1 MRYSSKLPNS
11 PALVGAVALLAW
23 LVFVVVRLVRLG
35 DGDIGYFVLAGT
47 DFTDSLAGL
56 PLLEGAGYDGQF
68 FHRLAVDPFDAD
80 KRVAGTVLDSTWR
93 ATRIGFP
100 LLAWVISMSGIS
112 TAWSLV
118 VVNLLAVGSLGYLGG
133 HIARSAN
140 RHAGWG
146 LLLPV
151 YFGFAFSIARDL
163 GEVVATAALVGGVL
177 LATRRRFLL
186 AGLCLSLAVLSRET
200 VVAAVVLIGLTDCVT
215 IVRRRRK
222 WGAPDLVWLMPIIVA
237 GLWQVIIVLRWD
249 RGVFEI
255 GAGTGSL
262 RGPGTALLDQ
272 LPEVFSRAY
281 ISADV
286 LNAVHAIEVLVLLAV
301 TVGAMV
307 SLFRGEH
314 LSVVRSAFFGLALM
328 MLTTDVPVG
337 IWTDRN
343 DLRMFAGVYAIAV
356 IILLQTKVRLHL
368 LAVSVTVCT
377 SAAALSFIAGA

>member
-1 MRYSSKLPNS
+1 M
-11 PALVGAVALLAW
+11 GAVALLAW

-35 DGDIGYFVLAGT
+35 NGDIGYFVLAGT
-47 DFTDSLAGL
+47 DFTDSSAGL

-68 FHRLAVDPFDAD
+68 FHRLAVNPFDTGE
-80 KRVAGTVLDSTWR
+80 RVAGTVLDSTWR

-100 LLAWVISMSGIS
+100 FVAWIISMSGMS

-118 VVNLLAVGSLGYLGG
+118 LANLFAVGSLGYLGG
-133 HIARSAN
+133 YIAKSAN

-146 LLLPV
+146 LLLPA

-177 LATRRRFLL
+177 LATRRRYLA
-186 AGLCLSLAVLSRET
+186 AGLSLSLAVLSRET
-200 VVAAVVLIGLTDCVT
+200 VIAAVVLIGLTECVS
-215 IVRRRRK
+215 IIRRRRK
-222 WGAPDLVWLMPIIVA
+222 LGSSDLVWLMPITVA
-237 GLWQVIIVLRWD
+237 VLWQVVIVLRWD
-249 RGVFEI
+249 RGVFDM

-262 RGPGTALLDQ
+262 RTPGTALLDQ

-281 ISADV
+281 VSTDV
-286 LNAVHAIEVLVLLAV
+286 LNAVHAIEVFVLLV
-301 TVGAMV
+301 ITVVATV
-307 SLFRGEH
+307 SLFQGAH

-328 MLTTDVPVG
+328 MVATDVPVG

-377 SAAALSFIAGA
+377 SAAALSFLAGV

>member
-1 MRYSSKLPNS
+1 M
-11 PALVGAVALLAW
+11 GAVALLAW

-35 DGDIGYFVLAGT
+35 NGDIGYFVLAGT
-47 DFTDSLAGL
+47 DFTDSSAGL

-68 FHRLAVDPFDAD
+68 FHRLAVNPFDTGE
-80 KRVAGTVLDSTWR
+80 RVAGTVLDSTWR

-100 LLAWVISMSGIS
+100 FVAWIISMSGMS

-118 VVNLLAVGSLGYLGG
+118 LANLFAVGSLGYLGG
-133 HIARSAN
+133 YIAKSAN
-140 RHAGWG
+140 RHAAWG
-146 LLLPV
+146 LLLPA

-177 LATRRRFLL
+177 LATRRRYLA
-186 AGLCLSLAVLSRET
+186 AGLSLSLAVLSRET
-200 VVAAVVLIGLTDCVT
+200 VIAAVVLIGLTECVS
-215 IVRRRRK
+215 IIRRRRK
-222 WGAPDLVWLMPIIVA
+222 LGSSDLVWLMPITVA
-237 GLWQVIIVLRWD
+237 VLWQVVIVLRWD
-249 RGVFEI
+249 RGVFDM

-262 RGPGTALLDQ
+262 RTPGTALLDQ

-281 ISADV
+281 VSTDV
-286 LNAVHAIEVLVLLAV
+286 LNAVHAIEVFVLLV
-301 TVGAMV
+301 ITVVATV
-307 SLFRGEH
+307 SLFQGAH

-328 MLTTDVPVG
+328 MVATDVPVG

-377 SAAALSFIAGA
+377 SAAALSFLAGV